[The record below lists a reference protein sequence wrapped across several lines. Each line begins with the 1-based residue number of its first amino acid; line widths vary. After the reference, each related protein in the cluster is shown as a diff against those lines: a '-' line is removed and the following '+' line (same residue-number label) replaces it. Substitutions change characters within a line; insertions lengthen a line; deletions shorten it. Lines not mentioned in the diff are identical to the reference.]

1 MTKWLR
7 RGLMAA
13 GLLVA
18 LAGGTIVA
26 GDELA
31 QGRMNRRVEL
41 PPYPVAMKD
50 DAASIERGQYLY
62 QSRGCVHCHGAA
74 GTGNVFIDD
83 GNGLK
88 LGGPAIG
95 TGAGSVT
102 VKYQPADWE
111 RTLRHGVK
119 PDGRPALIMPSEDYN
134 RLTDDDLASLV
145 AYVHRLPPEPG
156 RPAVLDLPLVVRVMY
171 GFGVI
176 PDAASRIDHSLP
188 PSKPVPEAVTVEH
201 GQYVAQMCIGCHGA
215 HLAGGK
221 IPGGPP
227 DWPAATDLRPG
238 APGMKPYADEKAFI
252 AMLRTGQRPDGSK
265 PKVMPFDSLKLIND
279 VDAQALHLYLKTM
292 PAAAAH

>member
-1 MTKWLR
+1 VMTKWLR
-7 RGLMAA
+7 RGLTAA

-18 LAGGTIVA
+18 LAGGTSVA

-227 DWPAATDLRPG
+227 DWPAAADLRPG

-292 PAAAAH
+292 PATH